1 MPAADFDVAVIGAG
15 VIGLAVAR
23 ALAVAGASVLVV
35 ERALRFGTETS
46 SRNSGVIH
54 AGIYYPP
61 QSLKARLCL
70 AGRDLLYAFCAAHEV
85 PYRRCGKLIVAT
97 DEDQIGSLEK
107 LRKGA
112 AACGIENLFLI
123 DADEVARREPAVC
136 AVAALLS
143 PDTGIIDCHAYMQA
157 LLGIAE
163 AHGAILACRSTVTA
177 IEPDDAGWAIR
188 IASEI
193 APVVSART
201 IVNAAGLEADR
212 VARSIVGYPA
222 HATPRL
228 RYAKGSYFGYTGAT
242 PFSHLIYPLP
252 EPGGLGTH
260 LTLDMAGRARFGP
273 DVEWIDTPNY
283 QVDPIRQAQFADA
296 VRRFWPDADP
306 DRLYAD
312 YAGVRPKLSGP
323 NDPAADFVIA
333 APRDHGVRGII
344 HLFGIESPGLTA
356 SLAIAEEVVGHWRQA
371 A

>member
-1 MPAADFDVAVIGAG
+1 MPTADFDVAVIGAG

-35 ERALRFGTETS
+35 ERASHFGTETS
-46 SRNSGVIH
+46 SRNSEVIH

-61 QSLKARLCL
+61 KSLKARLCL
-70 AGRDLLYAFCAAHEV
+70 AGRELLYAFCAAHGV
-85 PYRRCGKLIVAT
+85 PHRRCGKLIVAT
-97 DEDQIGSLEK
+97 GECQIRGLEK
-107 LRKGA
+107 IREGA
-112 AACGIENLFLI
+112 AACGVENLSLI
-123 DADEVARREPAVC
+123 DANEVARCEPAVS

-143 PDTGIIDCHAYMQA
+143 PDTGIIDSHAYMQA

-177 IEPDDAGWAIR
+177 IKPDAAGWAIS

-193 APVVSART
+193 GAVLSARM
-201 IVNAAGLEADR
+201 IVNAAGLDADR
-212 VARSIVGYPA
+212 VAHSIVGYPA
-222 HATPRL
+222 QATPRL
-228 RYAKGSYFGYTGAT
+228 RYAKGSYFGYAGAT

-273 DVEWIDTPNY
+273 DVEWVDTPDY
-283 QVDPIRQAQFADA
+283 QVDPAKRARFADA

-306 DRLYAD
+306 DRLHPD

-323 NDPAADFVIA
+323 NEPAADFVISG
-333 APRDHGVRGII
+333 PRDHGVRGVI

-356 SLAIAEEVVGHWRQA
+356 SLAIADEVAGHWREA